1 MAIFNLPSFIITD
14 LFVRLFFIQYSG
26 LFGVRAGNI
35 SRDFARSPLPEKPE
49 SFASEPVLAFRQ
61 GFPDT
66 NRRSQ
71 FLIVRC
77 EAFNRNRA
85 GVADGFQPTVPGLPV
100 YLPCSGDSP
109 VIVRHLHVDEIRTG
123 TPDRLLNTGFL

>member
-35 SRDFARSPLPEKPE
+35 SRDFARSRLTDKPA
-49 SFASEPVLAFRQ
+49 SFASEPAPASRHGLPA
-61 GFPDT
+61 T
-66 NRRSQ
+66 NRRSPS
-71 FLIVRC
+71 LIVRD
-77 EAFNRNRA
+77 EAFNGNRA
-85 GVADGFQPTVPGLPV
+85 GVADGCQPTVPGLPV

-109 VIVRHLHVDEIRTG
+109 VIVRHLHEDEIRT
-123 TPDRLLNTGFL
+123 